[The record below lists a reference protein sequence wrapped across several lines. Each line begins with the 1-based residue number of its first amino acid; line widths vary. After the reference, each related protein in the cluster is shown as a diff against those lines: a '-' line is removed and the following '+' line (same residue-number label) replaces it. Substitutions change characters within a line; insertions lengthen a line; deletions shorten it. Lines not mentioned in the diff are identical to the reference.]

1 MQKNKVRCGTVRVFS
16 LMLCLLLA
24 FGAVGCRR
32 ADAPLTPG
40 LSVIQGEPI
49 YDKDVAMKTDN
60 FTVTPGMMAYFF
72 YSYGA
77 TVLSGIEQFKTYDPE
92 KPLHD
97 QAYSDTLSF
106 YDAIMNETLTKV
118 SRMLIY
124 CEAARAAGVSLTE
137 EQSNEITAQITGMR
151 MEAAINYDQ
160 ELEDYL
166 KATYGPKMTEEDLE
180 AVLQLET
187 LANSYS
193 LTVERELEESI
204 TQQQALDFAKEH
216 GIEDNTPSR
225 NISFLY
231 VPYAWGEPNEEIL
244 SAALE
249 ALEQEPVHDTLLA
262 FTERSTPGK
271 ESNMTP
277 ENCGV
282 EEICTWLFVPER
294 RVGDVGR
301 VELNGAT
308 YILLYTG
315 DGRSCGEIN
324 ARMQMFDGV
333 YAEWYNAQIAGLH
346 FGYNYDCLDSYD
358 KK

>member
-1 MQKNKVRCGTVRVFS
+1 MQKNIKRYGTVRVFS
-16 LMLCLLLA
+16 LFLCLLLTL
-24 FGAVGCRR
+24 GAVGCRR

-40 LSVIQGEPI
+40 LSVIQGEPVH
-49 YDKDVAMKTDN
+49 DKNVAMKTDN

-77 TVLSGIEQFKTYDPE
+77 TVLSGIEQFMTYDPE

-124 CEAARAAGVSLTE
+124 CEAARTAGVSLTE
-137 EQSNEITAQITGMR
+137 EQTAEIEAEITGMR

-160 ELEDYL
+160 ELADYL
-166 KATYGPKMTEEDLE
+166 RSTYGPKMTEEDLE

-204 TQQQALDFAKEH
+204 TQQQALDYAKEH
-216 GIEDNTPSR
+216 GIDDDTPSR
-225 NISFLY
+225 NLSFLY
-231 VPYAWGEPNEEIL
+231 VPYTWGEPNEEVI
-244 SAALE
+244 APVLE
-249 ALEQEPVHDTLLA
+249 ALAKDPVHETLKG
-262 FTERSTPGK
+262 FTERSAPGK
-271 ESNMTP
+271 EDNMTP
-277 ENCGV
+277 DNCGV
-282 EEICTWLFVPER
+282 EEIREWLFSTER

-301 VELNGAT
+301 VELVGVT

-324 ARMQMFDGV
+324 ARMQLFDAV
-333 YAEWYNAQIAGLH
+333 YADWYNAQIAKLH